1 MKSVYLLSNDNLRR
15 HFRILTRV
23 VAWSLAAAIIAL
35 SIVPPRLR
43 PETVLPHDLEHFVI
57 FFAMGVAF
65 GVGYQSKRLHLI
77 ALLVIFSGVVEL
89 SQLFVPGR
97 HARVT
102 DFVVDGLAVC
112 TGVVTP
118 ILAKRVVAKPKARR
132 EQSDAR

>member
-1 MKSVYLLSNDNLRR
+1 VYLLSKNNLCR
-15 HFRILTRV
+15 HFLISTRAI
-23 VAWSLAAAIIAL
+23 AWSLAAAIIVL

-43 PETVLPHDLEHFVI
+43 PETALPHDLEHFGI
-57 FFAMGVAF
+57 FFAMGIAF
-65 GVGYQSKRLHLI
+65 SVGYQSKRQSLMV
-77 ALLVIFSGVVEL
+77 LLVIFSGAVEL
-89 SQLFVPGR
+89 SQFFVPGR

-118 ILAKRVVAKPKARR
+118 ILAKQVLAKPKSRR

>member
-1 MKSVYLLSNDNLRR
+1 MHLLSKDGLCR
-15 HFRILTRV
+15 HFLISTRAI
-23 VAWSLAAAIIAL
+23 AWSLAAAIIVL

-43 PETVLPHDLEHFVI
+43 PETALPHDLEHFVI
-57 FFAMGVAF
+57 FFAMGGAF
-65 GVGYQSKRLHLI
+65 SVGYQFKRLSLI

-112 TGVVTP
+112 AGVVTP
-118 ILAKRVVAKPKARR
+118 LLAKQAVAKSKSRR
-132 EQSDAR
+132 EESDAR